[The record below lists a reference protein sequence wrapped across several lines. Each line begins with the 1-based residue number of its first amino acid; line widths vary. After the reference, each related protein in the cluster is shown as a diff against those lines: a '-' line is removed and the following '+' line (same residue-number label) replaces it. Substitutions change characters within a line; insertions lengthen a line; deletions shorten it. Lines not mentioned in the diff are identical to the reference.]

1 MSVLLL
7 RLSGPFQ
14 SWGTRSRFDERD
26 SDLEPSKSGVIG
38 LISAALGIARED
50 WKENLEPLTKLRM
63 GVRID
68 KSGILKYDYHT
79 AQEIISA
86 DESKIHSTA
95 VTKRYYLSDAT
106 FLVGLE
112 GEYELLTKIHSSF
125 LNPVWALY
133 LGRKAFVPSP
143 GIYLKDGLIKD
154 MYLEEAL
161 AAYPYLPT
169 LESDEKEKIKI
180 PEKLR
185 YVLEAKSQEGAIRMD
200 QLASSF
206 AERKFVSRYVQF
218 DSKKLGEKPS
228 CS

>member
-1 MSVLLL
+1 MAVLLL
-7 RLSGPFQ
+7 RLAGPMQ

-38 LISAALGIARED
+38 LICAALGIHLDD
-50 WKENLEPLTKLRM
+50 WEETLKPITELRM

-68 KSGILKYDYHT
+68 RPGLLRYDYHT
-79 AQEIISA
+79 AQEIIPA

-95 VTKRYYLSDAT
+95 VTKRYYLSDAM

-112 GEYELLTKIHSSF
+112 GNESLLEKIHQSL
-125 LNPVWALY
+125 LNPVWGLY

-143 GIYLKDGLIKD
+143 GVYLNDGLIKEKS
-154 MYLEEAL
+154 LEEAL
-161 AAYPYLPT
+161 GIYPYLPT
-169 LESDEKEKIKI
+169 LEKDEGEKIKE
-180 PEKLR
+180 PEKVK
-185 YVLEAKSQEGAIRMD
+185 YVLEAKSQEGSIRMD

-218 DSKKLGEKPS
+218 DSKKLGETPS
-228 CS
+228 WS